1 MIFSRISKGV
11 VVHLPVRLGE
21 KITKKDLYTGAHA
34 VGVLANTTAIFDRLS
49 QTALA
54 PDVYLV
60 KVRAV
65 RKNAWAFD
73 FMQADG
79 RRALSTP
86 ANLVDERAFESMS
99 PEFNIYVR
107 LWGCDVYV
115 GPDPDA
121 LMRSDGSIPTI
132 VCVSFGAWVH
142 CFGVRDVLTSE
153 RYEALCIPSTFTNL
167 PPREDHRGDR
177 VIFKQK
183 RINNG
188 KTEQK

>member
-1 MIFSRISKGV
+1 M
-11 VVHLPVRLGE
+11 VHLPVRLGE

-142 CFGVRDVLTSE
+142 CFGSGM
-153 RYEALCIPSTFTNL
+153 F
-167 PPREDHRGDR
+167 
-177 VIFKQK
+177 
-183 RINNG
+183 
-188 KTEQK
+188 

>member
-1 MIFSRISKGV
+1 VELDDLSRKQADVADACGRIFKALNPLLKREGIHELNLEQMIFSRISKGV
-11 VVHLPVRLGE
+11 VMHLPIRLGE

-60 KVRAV
+60 KVRAI

-86 ANLVDERAFESMS
+86 ANLVDERAFESIS
-99 PEFNIYVR
+99 PEVIIYVH

-115 GPDPDA
+115 GPDPDG
-121 LMRSDGSIPTI
+121 LMRGDGSLPTI
-132 VCVSFGAWVH
+132 VCVSFGAWVY
-142 CFGVRDVLTSE
+142 CFGSGM
-153 RYEALCIPSTFTNL
+153 F
-167 PPREDHRGDR
+167 
-177 VIFKQK
+177 
-183 RINNG
+183 
-188 KTEQK
+188 